1 MLEAKDITVTY
12 AGLIAVSGASI
23 EVNKGEIV
31 CVAGANGAGKSSLL
45 KAMVGMEKP
54 KSGSVKFDGE
64 ELVGVPPH
72 LITAKGLAYVPENR
86 RLFPRLSV
94 RDNLRLGSYM
104 YRAQDD
110 REAPLEMVFRLFP
123 RLGERL
129 DQRANTLS
137 GGEQQMLAIG
147 RALMTRP
154 RLLMLDEPSQGIMP
168 KLVDEIFQAVTT
180 IRDTGM
186 TILIVEQRLTECLE
200 ISDRA
205 YVLQTGRVTMSGPAD
220 EIRANPDVRR
230 AYLGL

>member
-54 KSGSVKFDGE
+54 KSGSVRFDGE

-123 RLGERL
+123 RLAERL

>member
-110 REAPLEMVFRLFP
+110 REAPLDMVFRLFP

>member
-1 MLEAKDITVTY
+1 MLEVKDITVTY
-12 AGLIAVSGASI
+12 AGLIAVAGISI
-23 EVNKGEIV
+23 DVKAGEIV

-45 KAMVGMEKP
+45 KAIAGMERA
-54 KSGSVKFDGE
+54 KSGAVRFEGE
-64 ELVGVPPH
+64 ELVGIAPH
-72 LITAKGLAYVPENR
+72 LITARGIAYVPENR

-94 RDNLRLGSYM
+94 RDNLRLGSYLH
-104 YRAQDD
+104 RSKDD
-110 REAPLEMVFRLFP
+110 REQPMERVFQLFP
-123 RLGERL
+123 RLAERL
-129 DQRANTLS
+129 EQRANTLS

-168 KLVDEIFQAVTT
+168 KLVDEIFDAVTA
-180 IRDTGM
+180 IRNAGT

-205 YVLQTGRVTMSGPAD
+205 YVLQTGRVTMSGPAA

>member
-1 MLEAKDITVTY
+1 MLEVQDITVTY
-12 AGLIAVSGASI
+12 AGLIAVAGISI
-23 EVNKGEIV
+23 DVKAGEIV

-45 KAMVGMEKP
+45 KAIAGMERA
-54 KSGSVKFDGE
+54 KSGTVRFEGE
-64 ELVGVPPH
+64 DLVGVAPH
-72 LITAKGLAYVPENR
+72 LITARGIAYVPENR

-94 RDNLRLGSYM
+94 RDNLRLGSYLH
-104 YRAQDD
+104 RSKED
-110 REAPLEMVFRLFP
+110 REQPMERVFQLFP
-123 RLGERL
+123 RLAERL
-129 DQRANTLS
+129 EQRANTLS

-168 KLVDEIFQAVTT
+168 KLVDEIFDAVTA
-180 IRDTGM
+180 IRDAGT

>member
-1 MLEAKDITVTY
+1 MLEATDITVTY
-12 AGLIAVSGASI
+12 AGLIAVAGVSI
-23 EVNKGEIV
+23 EVKAGEIV

-45 KAMVGMEKP
+45 KAIAGMEKA
-54 KSGSVKFDGE
+54 KSGTVRFNGE
-64 ELVGVPPH
+64 DLAGVPAH
-72 LITAKGLAYVPENR
+72 LITARGIAYVPENR

-94 RDNLRLGSYM
+94 RDNLRLGSYI
-104 YRAQDD
+104 YRAKED
-110 REAPLEMVFRLFP
+110 REAPLDMVFQLFP
-123 RLGERL
+123 RLAERL

-205 YVLQTGRVTMSGPAD
+205 YVLQTGRVTMSGPAE